1 MPESTESS
9 SGRILKGL
17 EEIRKLKPNYSDL
30 IDFYEKIFI
39 AQEDSA
45 NQTRIEPLEISADA
59 LALKVKE
66 GFPLID
72 ISQFAI
78 DSRAAAALFKNLCEI
93 VQQASGAMSES
104 AKKIAEAVEAGK
116 LDLNAL
122 FAAFLKSDE
131 TFFQKV
137 SDELKIDKKTLGFI
151 VYSSVKPS
159 LARCAKQLS
168 SYLDKNQPWEKGYC
182 PICGSLPAISIFEE
196 NGKRFFC
203 CSFCWHKWATKRIFC
218 PFCDNTDHNAL
229 HYFEIESEEEHR
241 LDVCDKCGKYIK
253 TVDTRKTD
261 REIYPPLEYI
271 STPHLDIKAAE
282 TGFKSGIEVGF

>member
-1 MPESTESS
+1 MPESTDSS

-30 IDFYEKIFI
+30 LDFYEKIFI

-45 NQTRIEPLEISADA
+45 NQTVIEPLKIPADT

-66 GFPLID
+66 RFPLID

-78 DSRAAAALFKNLCEI
+78 DSKAAGALFMNLCEI
-93 VQQASGAMSES
+93 VRQSSGEMSES
-104 AKKIAEAVEAGK
+104 AKSIAESVKTGK
-116 LDLNAL
+116 LDLEAL

-131 TFFQKV
+131 DYFQKV

-159 LARCAKQLS
+159 LTRCAEQLS
-168 SYLDKNQPWEKGYC
+168 THFDKNQPWEKGYC
-182 PICGSLPAISIFEE
+182 PICGSPPAISIFEE
-196 NGKRFFC
+196 NGKRFFS

-218 PFCDNTDHNAL
+218 PFCDNTDHNTL
-229 HYFEIESEEEHR
+229 RYFEIESEEEHR

-261 REIYPPLEYI
+261 RGIYPPLEYI

>member
-1 MPESTESS
+1 MPESTDSS
-9 SGRILKGL
+9 SGRILSAL

-30 IDFYEKIFI
+30 LDFYEKIFI

-45 NQTRIEPLEISADA
+45 NQTRIEPLKIPADT

-66 GFPLID
+66 QFPLID

-78 DSRAAAALFKNLCEI
+78 DAKAAAALFKNLCEI
-93 VQQASGAMSES
+93 VQQTSGAMSKS
-104 AKKIAEAVEAGK
+104 AGAIGKAVEAGK
-116 LDLNAL
+116 LDLETL
-122 FAAFLKSDE
+122 FAAFLKSDDDY
-131 TFFQKV
+131 FQKV
-137 SDELKIDKKTLGFI
+137 SDELKIDNKTLGFI

-159 LARCAKQLS
+159 LARCAEQLS
-168 SYLDKNQPWEKGYC
+168 THFDKNLPWEKGYC
-182 PICGSLPAISIFEE
+182 PICGSPPAISIFEE
-196 NGKRFFC
+196 NGKRFFS

-218 PFCDNTDHNAL
+218 PFCDNTDHNTL

-261 REIYPPLEYI
+261 RNIYPPLEYI